1 METTSKSK
9 SLEIMEM
16 QGMSKKI
23 SQKEIEDFL
32 NESKNYYNLLEN
44 IKFEKIELID
54 VDDDISKLKRKLFI
68 FVFQKEM

>member
-32 NESKNYYNLLEN
+32 NESKN
-44 IKFEKIELID
+44 
-54 VDDDISKLKRKLFI
+54 
-68 FVFQKEM
+68 

>member
-23 SQKEIEDFL
+23 CQKEIEDFL
-32 NESKNYYNLLEN
+32 NESKN
-44 IKFEKIELID
+44 
-54 VDDDISKLKRKLFI
+54 
-68 FVFQKEM
+68 

>member
-32 NESKNYYNLLEN
+32 TDSKN
-44 IKFEKIELID
+44 
-54 VDDDISKLKRKLFI
+54 
-68 FVFQKEM
+68 

>member
-32 NESKNYYNLLEN
+32 NESKNLYNLLEN